1 MHGFRNFLDAHSRA
15 DPVELQKLKS
25 AFEVALVMHVG
36 QKKSDTRASYDTM
49 LQLCIAHY
57 RMAKEIDP
65 TLPKWSRLPEV
76 KDVKATHKRALRTVG
91 AVGEIADVELQGRGF
106 DVGVNIVNKDKV
118 VHVIVSLGED
128 PKHVLIQKDDE
139 DAFQI
144 SRIQLI
150 NQYTVQKEVVVKVTY
165 FLSLDLGPC
174 AP

>member
-1 MHGFRNFLDAHSRA
+1 M
-15 DPVELQKLKS
+15 ELQKLKS

-57 RMAKEIDP
+57 RMAKEIGP
-65 TLPKWSRLPEV
+65 TLPKWSRLPEIKEV
-76 KDVKATHKRALRTVG
+76 VTTRRALRTVS
-91 AVGEIADVELQGRGF
+91 AVGEVADVELQGRGF

-118 VHVIVSLGED
+118 VHVVVSLGED

-165 FLSLDLGPC
+165 FLFLDLGPC